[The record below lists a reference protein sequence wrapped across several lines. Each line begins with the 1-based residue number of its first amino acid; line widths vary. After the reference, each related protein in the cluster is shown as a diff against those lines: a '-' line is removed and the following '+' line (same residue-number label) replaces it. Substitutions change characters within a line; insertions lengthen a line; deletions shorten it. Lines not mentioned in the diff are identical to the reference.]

1 MLKHVLQRGVVISD
15 QFDHLKIISFVLSAV
30 HSGKK
35 TIIFFR
41 ERPIVFVQGDSK
53 SSRMI
58 KRSDTKRPDNW
69 LVGWSVCVQIKG

>member
-1 MLKHVLQRGVVISD
+1 MISD
-15 QFDHLKIISFVLSAV
+15 QCYHLKIISFVLSAV

-35 TIIFFR
+35 TIWEKFPDNPIIFFR
-41 ERPIVFVQGDSK
+41 ERPIVYVQGDSK

-69 LVGWSVCVQIKG
+69 LVGWLVCVQIKG